1 MGHVAAAITPADRR
15 SATGVDPSALEV
27 HYEPIANVAS
37 GEIVGAEAL
46 LRRRMPSGVVQIAA
60 RFLPL
65 AESTGLIVEI
75 GRRVIDKACAEC
87 AGWQKDRRGAVVAV
101 NISARQLADP
111 ALPGWIE
118 AVLVRHA
125 LPAGRLMLDVP
136 EFVVASAAVER
147 GTALDQLHALAALG
161 VQIAIDDVGTG
172 ASSPTYLSRVPASL
186 LKIDG
191 RFTRRVRDP
200 EHSHLARAIIELA
213 HELGLQA
220 IAEGI
225 EEEEDADV
233 LRSLGCDLAQGYL
246 IGRAM
251 GPTNIASKLRG

>member
-1 MGHVAAAITPADRR
+1 MDAN
-15 SATGVDPSALEV
+15 ALEV
-27 HYEPIANVAS
+27 HYEPIAELKT
-37 GEIVGAEAL
+37 GDIVGAEAL

-75 GRRVIDKACAEC
+75 GRRVIDKACAE
-87 AGWQKDRRGAVVAV
+87 AAAWQKDRHGAEVAV

-118 AVLVRHA
+118 GVLVRHS
-125 LPAGRLMLDVP
+125 LPASRLMLDVP
-136 EFVVASAAVER
+136 EIVAATAALER
-147 GTALDQLHALAALG
+147 GIKLEQLHALAALG

-191 RFTRRVRDP
+191 RFTRSIRDP
-200 EHSHLARAIIELA
+200 ERSHLATAIIELA
-213 HELGLQA
+213 HELGLRA

-225 EEEEDADV
+225 EDDEDAEV
-233 LRSLGCDLAQGYL
+233 LKSLGCDLAQGYA

>member
-1 MGHVAAAITPADRR
+1 MSHVAQISHGDRR
-15 SATGVDPSALEV
+15 STAGLDTNALEV
-27 HYEPIANVAS
+27 HYEPIAELKT
-37 GEIVGAEAL
+37 GDIVGAEAL

-65 AESTGLIVEI
+65 AESTGLIVEM
-75 GRRVIDKACAEC
+75 GRRVIDKACTEA

-101 NISARQLADP
+101 NISSRQLSDP
-111 ALPGWIE
+111 ALPGWVE
-118 AVLVRHA
+118 AVLVRHS
-125 LPAGRLMLDVP
+125 LPASRLMLDVS
-136 EFVVASAAVER
+136 EMVVANAAVER
-147 GTALDQLHALAALG
+147 GHHLEQLHALAALG

-191 RFTRRVRDP
+191 RFTRSIRDP
-200 EHSHLARAIIELA
+200 ERSHLATAIIELA

-225 EEEEDADV
+225 EDEEDAAV
-233 LRSLGCDLAQGYL
+233 LKGLGCDFAQGYA

>member
-1 MGHVAAAITPADRR
+1 MTMSEPAQIAHGTHRPV
-15 SATGVDPSALEV
+15 TGMDPQALEV
-27 HYEPIANVAS
+27 HYEPISELSS
-37 GEIVGAEAL
+37 GDIVGAEAL
-46 LRRRMPSGVVQIAA
+46 MRRRMPSGVIQIAA

-147 GTALDQLHALAALG
+147 GTALDQLHAMAALG

-172 ASSPTYLSRVPASL
+172 ASSPTYLSRVPASI

-191 RFTRRVRDP
+191 RFTRGVRDP
-200 EHSHLARAIIELA
+200 ERMHLAPAIIELA
-213 HELGLQA
+213 HELGLEA
-220 IAEGI
+220 
-225 EEEEDADV
+225 
-233 LRSLGCDLAQGYL
+233 LA
-246 IGRAM
+246 
-251 GPTNIASKLRG
+251 